1 MQYAPHVALI
11 GAEYLTPRQPNM
23 ANAFRDFSFSRY
35 VRHQTGQAGTQRRMI
50 DNFSI
55 LLSHGLLLLAFWLLS
70 RRADLDVEA
79 PPERDQEPQG
89 FGMQRR
95 KPAAARENG
104 TADA

>member
-1 MQYAPHVALI
+1 VKDACHAARI
-11 GAEYLTPRQPNM
+11 GAEYLTPRQPNL

-35 VRHQTGQAGTQRRMI
+35 VRRQTGQAGTQRCMI

-89 FGMQRR
+89 FGTQRR
-95 KPAAARENG
+95 KSRVERKNG
-104 TADA
+104 PADA